1 MSVMSEHNGY
11 TGKETETE
19 GTLIHYL
26 HSRRKWMMMK
36 ENLVLSV
43 SQSVCLFS

>member
-1 MSVMSEHNGY
+1 MSVMFEHNGY